1 MQPRHSGD
9 RLGEPAVSG
18 HGGDIV
24 SLPPFRLTPQ
34 PAREGCL
41 GPVPYVSTPN
51 RRRPGR
57 VPQSVSVAGATAATA
72 TRACVA
78 GLCVSRPRLTTDGHI
93 VRSRDRGRAHCTRWR
108 CLRCAARGRAGRR
121 LVARCGSGS
130 GPLEVGR
137 RWCGVLGK
145 RAGQW
150 HRRYRECEDQPS
162 DVLAHCPLSFI
173 DPGRLS
179 GGSP

>member
-9 RLGEPAVSG
+9 RLGEPAVGG
-18 HGGDIV
+18 HGRDIV
-24 SLPPFRLTPQ
+24 SLPSFRLTPQ
-34 PAREGCL
+34 LAREGCL
-41 GPVPYVSTPN
+41 EPVPCVSTPD

-57 VPQSVSVAGATAATA
+57 VPQPVSVAGITASTAA
-72 TRACVA
+72 RACVA
-78 GLCVSRPRLTTDGHI
+78 GLCVSRSRLTTGGHI
-93 VRSRDRGRAHCTRWR
+93 VRSGNRDRADRARWR
-108 CLRCAARGRAGRR
+108 CLRCARGRAGRR